1 MQIKLL
7 LDLLKEDNPHPNPLP
22 MGEGVEG
29 KIFKLIILK
38 KWLIRKLNDKR
49 VMEEIPMPRDLV

>member
-1 MQIKLL
+1 MAEANKAFARFAKRRQEK
-7 LDLLKEDNPHPNPLP
+7 NR
-22 MGEGVEG
+22 

-38 KWLIRKLNDKR
+38 KWLTRKLNDQR